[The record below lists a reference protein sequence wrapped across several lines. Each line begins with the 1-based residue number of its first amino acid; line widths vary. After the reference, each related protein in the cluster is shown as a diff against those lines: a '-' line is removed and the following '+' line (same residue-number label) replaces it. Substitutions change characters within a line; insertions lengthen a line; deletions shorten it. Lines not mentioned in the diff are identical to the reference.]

1 MSLLF
6 ETILIEEGKAPLLP
20 WHQARFERS
29 RQMLFGSKRL
39 IDLGA
44 FIHSSLPEGKGRFR
58 CRMEYEEDI
67 VSISFTPYHPS
78 TIKTLSL
85 LEDNEIEYSH
95 KFAARQRLEDL
106 RAGAAT
112 DEIIILKNGLVTD
125 ASIANLVFWKS
136 GKAYTPDTPLLPGT
150 RRQMLI
156 DQGKIQTSRI
166 RREDIAKFEGLSL
179 INALR
184 PLNPASII
192 PMSNVFNTKEG

>member
-6 ETILIEEGKAPLLP
+6 ETILIEKGKAPLLP
-20 WHQARFERS
+20 WHQARFDRS
-29 RQMLFGSKRL
+29 RQMLFGTKRHV
-39 IDLGA
+39 DLAA

-58 CRMEYEEDI
+58 CRIEFGEDI

-85 LEDNEIEYSH
+85 TEDNAIEYPY
-95 KFAARQRLEDL
+95 KFAARQRLEVL
-106 RAGAAT
+106 SAEAAT

-125 ASIANLVFWKS
+125 ASIANLVFWKR
-136 GKAYTPDTPLLPGT
+136 GKAYTPDTPLLQGT

-156 DQGKIQTSRI
+156 DQGSLQSLRI
-166 RREDIAKFEGLSL
+166 RKEDIRKFEGISL

-184 PLNPASII
+184 PLDPEAII
-192 PMSNVFNTKEG
+192 TMNNVVNI